1 MVTAAKTAS
10 QVGLHMGVAF
20 GVMYVITGSLAFG
33 GVAAILE
40 PICNVVLLPLHDK
53 AWEKIRARLDARNPS
68 PEASQMPDKLQ
79 PA

>member
-53 AWEKIRARLDARNPS
+53 VWEKIRARLDAKAMPHS
-68 PEASQMPDKLQ
+68 ASQLPERAQ

>member
-20 GVMYVITGSLAFG
+20 GAMYVITGSLAFG
-33 GVAAILE
+33 GLAAILE

-53 AWEKIRARLDARNPS
+53 AWEKIRARIEARTPPGSNP
-68 PEASQMPDKLQ
+68 PGPDQAQ

>member
-53 AWEKIRARLDARNPS
+53 VWEKIRARLNAKTPPHS
-68 PEASQMPDKLQ
+68 AAQLPDRAQ